1 MIVKS
6 MTLVNDILRSALRK
20 IALILCSLLVLAGC
34 SAQGEVRATD
44 LWIKSSEMSTIGG
57 MTAVYGTLT
66 NDTSNDIV
74 LLDGQT
80 DLAGIV
86 EVHEMAII
94 NGEMKMQEI
103 AGGLAI
109 PAGQSIQL
117 EPGGNHLMLMQLTK
131 DLLAGDEI
139 SVTFNFE
146 GADDLV
152 VDGVLAK
159 PAEGG
164 DEEYHSSETEMVN

>member
-1 MIVKS
+1 M
-6 MTLVNDILRSALRK
+6 RK
-20 IALILCSLLVLAGC
+20 FALILFTLLVLAGC
-34 SAQGEVRATD
+34 SAQEEVRATD
-44 LWIKSSEMSTIGG
+44 LWVKSSEMSTIGG
-57 MTAVYGTLT
+57 TSAVYGTLT
-66 NDTSNDIV
+66 NNTTKDIV
-74 LLDGQT
+74 LIDGQT

-86 EVHEMAII
+86 EVHEMAMI
-94 NGEMKMQEI
+94 NGELKMQQI
-103 AGGLAI
+103 AGGLLI

-139 SVTFNFE
+139 SVTFSFE

-152 VDGVLAK
+152 VDRILAK

-164 DEEYHSSETEMVN
+164 DEEYHSSETKMVN

>member
-1 MIVKS
+1 M
-6 MTLVNDILRSALRK
+6 RK
-20 IALILCSLLVLAGC
+20 FALILFTLLVLAGC

-44 LWIKSSEMSTIGG
+44 LWVKSSEVSTIGG
-57 MTAVYGTLT
+57 MSVVYGTLT
-66 NDTSNDIV
+66 NNTTNDIV
-74 LLDGQT
+74 LIDGQT

-86 EVHEMAII
+86 EVHEMAMI
-94 NGEMKMQEI
+94 NGELKMQQI
-103 AGGLAI
+103 AGGLLI

-131 DLLAGDEI
+131 DLLAGEEI
-139 SVTFNFE
+139 SVTFSFE

-152 VDGVLAK
+152 VDRILAK

-164 DEEYHSSETEMVN
+164 DEEYHSSETKMVN

>member
-1 MIVKS
+1 
-6 MTLVNDILRSALRK
+6 LRK
-20 IALILCSLLVLAGC
+20 FALILFTLLVLAGC

-44 LWIKSSEMSTIGG
+44 LWVKSSEVSTIGG
-57 MTAVYGTLT
+57 MSVVYGTLT
-66 NDTSNDIV
+66 NNTTNDIV
-74 LLDGQT
+74 LIGGQT

-86 EVHEMAII
+86 EVHEMAMI
-94 NGEMKMQEI
+94 NGELKMQQI
-103 AGGLAI
+103 AGGLLI

-131 DLLAGDEI
+131 DLLAGEEI
-139 SVTFNFE
+139 SVTFSFE

-152 VDGVLAK
+152 VDRILAK

-164 DEEYHSSETEMVN
+164 DEEYHSSETKMVN

>member
-1 MIVKS
+1 M
-6 MTLVNDILRSALRK
+6 RK
-20 IALILCSLLVLAGC
+20 FALILFTLLVLAGC

-44 LWIKSSEMSTIGG
+44 LWVKSSEVSTIGG
-57 MTAVYGTLT
+57 MSVVYGTLT
-66 NDTSNDIV
+66 NNTTNDIV
-74 LLDGQT
+74 LIGGQT

-86 EVHEMAII
+86 EVHEMAMI
-94 NGEMKMQEI
+94 NGELKMQQI
-103 AGGLAI
+103 AGGLLI

-131 DLLAGDEI
+131 DLLAGEEI
-139 SVTFNFE
+139 SVTFSFE

-152 VDGVLAK
+152 VDRILAK

-164 DEEYHSSETEMVN
+164 DEEYHSSETKMVN